1 MLKIDRY
8 NFEGKK
14 MESISLPKEYEVKP
28 NPDLLLQAIHVYED
42 RSHPGLSKSKTRG
55 EVRISTRKIY
65 RQKGTGGARHGAK
78 SAPIFVGGGTA
89 HGPKGIKRI
98 LTLSKS
104 QKAKSFLYALNDKII
119 GSGAVVVEGIDKIK
133 KTKDASLLLQNIAK
147 DRGWKSTNC
156 LLALSGD
163 NTSAHKFFR
172 NINKLKLNFFK
183 DVNAYDIFLSSGMV
197 IDNNAIV
204 EKFRSKEDKGS
215 LKVKGAVEKKMPKV
229 KTVLKSPGTIK
240 KATVKP
246 NTAKKGVVKVGKPK
260 NKVK

>member
-14 MESISLPKEYEVKP
+14 MESINLPKEYEVKP

-42 RSHPGLSKSKTRG
+42 RSHPGLAKSKTRG

-104 QKAKSFLYALNDKII
+104 QKAKSFLYALNDKIA

-133 KTKDASLLLQNIAK
+133 KTKNAAGLLQNIAK
-147 DRGWKSTNC
+147 DRGWKSVNC
-156 LLALSGD
+156 LLALSGG
-163 NTSAHKFFR
+163 NASVHKFFR
-172 NINKLKLNFFK
+172 NINKLNLNFFK
-183 DVNAYDIFLSSGMV
+183 DINAYDIYLASGIV
-197 IDNNAIV
+197 IDNNAIE
-204 EKFRSKEDKGS
+204 EKFQSREDKGS
-215 LKVKGAVEKKMPKV
+215 LKVKSGAEKKTVKV
-229 KTVLKSPGTIK
+229 KTALTPLTIK
-240 KATVKP
+240 KAIVKTKTGKKSTVRVSKTQ
-246 NTAKKGVVKVGKPK
+246 NKAK
-260 NKVK
+260 